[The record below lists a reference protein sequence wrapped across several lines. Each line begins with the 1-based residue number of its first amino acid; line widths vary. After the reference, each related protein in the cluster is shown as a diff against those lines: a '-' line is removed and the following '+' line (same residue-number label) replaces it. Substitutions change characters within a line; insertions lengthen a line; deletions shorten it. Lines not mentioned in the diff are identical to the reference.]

1 MSFVVVTLSAAN
13 RAPTNGFNKISFFS
27 CFYKIKIFIIFFK
40 ILRKQFILHTFAPP
54 QIDQISQQ
62 QNFHDFWNR
71 RSRARG
77 VAKIIF
83 GTPMLHGS
91 RFFFDSHPAWE
102 CDFHI
107 LRHHPSENAFFF
119 FMFFNTSLARSSTMI
134 KNATFEPLIRRHVV
148 NDAVKKSSQ
157 NLQLPLAI
165 AFWNAI

>member
-1 MSFVVVTLSAAN
+1 MKF
-13 RAPTNGFNKISFFS
+13 
-27 CFYKIKIFIIFFK
+27 
-40 ILRKQFILHTFAPP
+40 LRKQFILHTFAPP
-54 QIDQISQQ
+54 KIDQISQQ

-102 CDFHI
+102 CDFHT
-107 LRHHPSENAFFF
+107 LRHLPSENAIFSFFQHLP
-119 FMFFNTSLARSSTMI
+119 SEKV
-134 KNATFEPLIRRHVV
+134 KNDKKATFEPLIRRHVV

-157 NLQLPLAI
+157 NLQLPPAI
-165 AFWNAI
+165 AFWNAIWIQ